1 MPGGAVHTV
10 HKDGEWINQIE
21 GQGQEAGA
29 FSTKDEAQE
38 AGRALAKRLEVEHL
52 IHNEDGTIHERNS

>member
-1 MPGGAVHTV
+1 M